1 MSRVLLIAADKP
13 LPLWMFDQQI
23 RRTTEDIPNPVL
35 CGFSVFENRY
45 YRQAVDDLG
54 YPMKPYQYELYMY
67 SDEADFSDLREY
79 LREHFVPGETVE
91 LWNVWVGDVNP
102 PKPPHFSGMF
112 EDFDLDTLKQLFEQ
126 ETCWLSITI

>member
-1 MSRVLLIAADKP
+1 MSRVLLIAADKQ

-35 CGFSVFENRY
+35 RGFSVFKNSY

-54 YPMKPYQYELYMY
+54 YPMKPYQYELYLY
-67 SDEADFSDLREY
+67 PDEADFHDLCDY
-79 LREHFVPGETVE
+79 LRNQFAPGETVE

-102 PKPPHFSGMF
+102 PRPPHFSGRL
-112 EDFDLDTLKQLFEQ
+112 EDFALDTLKQFFEQ
-126 ETCWLSITI
+126 EICRMTITI